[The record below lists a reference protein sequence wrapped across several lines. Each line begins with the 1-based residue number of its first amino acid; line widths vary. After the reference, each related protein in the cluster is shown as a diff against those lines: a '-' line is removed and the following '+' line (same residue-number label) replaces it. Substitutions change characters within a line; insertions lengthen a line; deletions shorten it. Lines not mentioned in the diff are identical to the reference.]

1 MSEEKFDVLRQ
12 QGVREELI
20 AGIKRYS
27 SDAPVP
33 EELLP
38 RIPVP
43 EYHYYGKEVLEKA
56 ISAILC
62 GKNLLLTGPKAT
74 GKNVLAENLSYL
86 FGRPQWDVSFHI
98 GVDASY
104 LIGTDTYDGRAVT
117 FRPGPI
123 TLCARE
129 GGFGVLDEINMAR
142 NEALAVLHSAL
153 DFRRV
158 IDIPGYER
166 IPVSQKTRFLAT
178 MNYGYAGTRD
188 LNEALTSRFAVL
200 EMPVIGEDN
209 LKRLIMDKFPDFKP
223 VIRDQFV
230 RLFFELNRK
239 AENAEISDRAPDLRG
254 LLDAIQL
261 IRAGVTSGDALAM
274 CITDK
279 TFDAYERSLITD
291 VIRSRIPTDLT
302 STDVFGA

>member
-43 EYHYYGKEVLEKA
+43 EYHYYGREVLEKA

-166 IPVSQKTRFLAT
+166 IPVS
-178 MNYGYAGTRD
+178 G
-188 LNEALTSRFAVL
+188 SRCWRCL
-200 EMPVIGEDN
+200 
-209 LKRLIMDKFPDFKP
+209 
-223 VIRDQFV
+223 
-230 RLFFELNRK
+230 
-239 AENAEISDRAPDLRG
+239 S
-254 LLDAIQL
+254 
-261 IRAGVTSGDALAM
+261 SGRT
-274 CITDK
+274 I
-279 TFDAYERSLITD
+279 
-291 VIRSRIPTDLT
+291 
-302 STDVFGA
+302 